1 MLVFRDIVSDDDMF
15 SDDLPYE
22 LIDDCLYEVTC
33 DYIADPGDGEG
44 GDGEG
49 GYWEGG
55 DGEGGDGEGGDGS
68 GSGPSVLNIVANL
81 NLKQVR
87 FTRAEYRTYLKRY
100 AGALRRAW
108 NEAAPQDADLDD
120 YVRKFQAAVKMILPK
135 LDDVEFYMGASV
147 NEDAMVALLE
157 YRNGPDGEVPV
168 MMFYKHGL
176 TRMEI

>member
-33 DYIADPGDGEG
+33 TYIPSPYEPMDE
-44 GDGEG
+44 
-49 GYWEGG
+49 Y
-55 DGEGGDGEGGDGS
+55 GS
-68 GSGPSVLNIVANL
+68 DNSVVDLAANFH
-81 NLKQVR
+81 LKHVR
-87 FTRAEYRTYLKRY
+87 FARAEYRTYLKSY
-100 AGALRRAW
+100 AETLRQVW
-108 NEAAPQDADLDD
+108 NRDASPDTDLDD
-120 YVRKFQAAVKMILPK
+120 YIRKFRVAAKMVLSK
-135 LDDVEFYMGASV
+135 LDDAEFYMGESV

-157 YRNGPDGEVPV
+157 YRYELDGEVPV